1 MKKILLLLLLISVT
15 HMVKAQL
22 PWKVKLGS
30 KYVLQTTDEDTE
42 KNVLVLTS
50 SKIGTKN
57 SLTLSYK
64 IPADEKDWVR
74 TVMFDDMN
82 GSTIAE
88 NPSITIAKKGTSTV
102 SYFITN
108 KQLKQILKKY
118 KKLTVYFTSIPSDPE
133 KAAMVRVR
141 KVHICTIS
149 LQ

>member
-30 KYVLQTTDEDTE
+30 KYVLQTTEEDEE
-42 KNVLVLTS
+42 KNILVIKN

-57 SLTLSYK
+57 NLTLSYK
-64 IPADEKDWVR
+64 IPADEKEWVR

-88 NPSITIAKKGTSTV
+88 NSSLSVAKKGTSTI
-102 SYFITN
+102 SYFIAN
-108 KQLKQILKKY
+108 KQLSLLLNKY
-118 KKLTVYFTSIPSDPE
+118 KKITVYVTSIPSDPE

-141 KVHICTIS
+141 KVHVCTIS